1 MKNKIRNKL
10 LTQRL
15 NLSPKEVSIL
25 SEKITKKIKLLP
37 EFKKAKTILLYH
49 PIKNEVDPTPL
60 FATTK
65 SSKTS
70 KKIFAFPLTHSASH
84 RMTLHEITDLND
96 LELDEFNIKSPTKK
110 HKRIAIKNID
120 LVITPGLAFDKNGH
134 RIGYGKG
141 YFDKLFKSLS
151 TNCVK
156 IALAYDFQ
164 ITENV
169 PAEKHDKKVDM
180 IVTEKRIIKI
190 K

>member
-1 MKNKIRNKL
+1 MKQILRSKL

-15 NLSPKEVSIL
+15 NLSPKEVETL

-60 FATTK
+60 FNP
-65 SSKTS
+65 

-84 RMTLHEITDLND
+84 RMTLHEITDMD
-96 LELDEFNIKSPTKK
+96 ELELDEFKIKSPTKK

-120 LVITPGLAFDKNGH
+120 LVITPGLAFDENGH

-169 PAEKHDKKVDM
+169 PAEKHDKKVDI
-180 IVTEKRIIKI
+180 IVTESRTLRIQHNQN
-190 K
+190 